1 MENTTD
7 LLDQIDLGNLPDTV
21 WMDNLTQV
29 TSDGDDGDDI
39 GIASCSSE
47 TCRAEDTSKVVSVD
61 PALESNN
68 LSLNKLISRKET
80 QLV

>member
-7 LLDQIDLGNLPDTV
+7 LLNQIELGNLPDTV

-39 GIASCSSE
+39 GVAACTSE
-47 TCRAEDTSKVVSVD
+47 TCRAMSSKEGITADAS
-61 PALESNN
+61 LEAEN
-68 LSLNKLISRKET
+68 LSLNKLLSKKEA
-80 QLV
+80 QLS